1 MDILLSI
8 LGLLGFVLLTAGTG
22 VFVAVEFSTTSLER
36 STIDADVAKRGDAA
50 SKMVQKAH
58 GNLSFMLS
66 GMQLGI
72 TLTTLA
78 TGYLAEPILAKFFT
92 PVLEL
97 VGLSESASMPVALL
111 LSLVVATV
119 LSMVFGELVPKN
131 MAIAN
136 PLGTARVLT
145 APVWHF
151 NKIFRWFIRALNWVA
166 NHIVRRFGIEPAD
179 ELASARSPQELSA
192 LVRHSSG
199 SEGFDQSKVRIL
211 DRSLRFGDATAEDLM
226 TPRAKVDTLDVDD
239 PALELIRLAHDSG
252 HSRFPVV
259 RGDLDETVGV
269 VHVKDALT
277 IPAAERRTTTVG
289 SLARPVPAVPESLGG
304 DAVLR
309 QVRLAGSQLI
319 LVADEYGGTA
329 GIVTIEDVVEEIL
342 GEVWDEHDNREEER
356 EVRQVGR
363 SWELS
368 GLLRCDELNDICG
381 YTAPDG
387 PYETLGG
394 LIMAT
399 LGRIPAAGDRVALPV
414 DDRGVV
420 DAFADG
426 PEVRWEAQVESMDVR
441 RVDKVMLR
449 PVTVETHTETAAG
462 TAGTTT
468 ADTTTTKEDDGER

>member
-36 STIDADVAKRGDAA
+36 STIDNDVATRGDAA

-58 GNLSFMLS
+58 SNLSFMLS

-92 PVLEL
+92 PLLEL
-97 VGLSESASMPVALL
+97 VGLSESASMPIALI
-111 LSLVVATV
+111 LSLVVATI

-151 NKIFRWFIRALNWVA
+151 NKIFRGFIRALNWVA

-211 DRSLRFGDATAEDLM
+211 DRSLRFGDVTAEDLM

-239 PALELIRLAHDSG
+239 SALVLIRLAHESG

-277 IPAAERRTTTVG
+277 IPATSRAATLVG
-289 SLARPVPAVPESLGG
+289 TLARPVPAVPESLGG

-342 GEVWDEHDNREEER
+342 GEVWDEHDNREEEQ
-356 EVRQVGR
+356 EIRQVGR

-368 GLLRCDELNDICG
+368 GLLRCDELTDICG
-381 YTAPDG
+381 YSAPDG

-394 LIMAT
+394 LVMAT
-399 LGRIPAAGDRVALPV
+399 LGRIPSVGDLVALPA
-414 DDRGVV
+414 DDRGMM

-426 PEVRWEAQVESMDVR
+426 PEVRWEARVESMDVR
-441 RVDKVMLR
+441 RVDKILLR
-449 PVTVETHTETAAG
+449 PVTLTPRSDEPDEG
-462 TAGTTT
+462 G
-468 ADTTTTKEDDGER
+468 ADNER

>member
-1 MDILLSI
+1 
-8 LGLLGFVLLTAGTG
+8 
-22 VFVAVEFSTTSLER
+22 
-36 STIDADVAKRGDAA
+36 
-50 SKMVQKAH
+50 MVQKAH
-58 GNLSFMLS
+58 SNLSFMLS

-92 PVLEL
+92 PLLEL
-97 VGLSESASMPVALL
+97 VGLSESASMPIALI
-111 LSLVVATV
+111 LSLVVATI

-151 NKIFRWFIRALNWVA
+151 NKIFRGFIRALNWVA

-211 DRSLRFGDATAEDLM
+211 DRSLRFGDVTAEDLM

-239 PALELIRLAHDSG
+239 SALVLIRLAHESG

-277 IPAAERRTTTVG
+277 IPATSRAATLVG
-289 SLARPVPAVPESLGG
+289 TLARPVPAVPESLGG

-342 GEVWDEHDNREEER
+342 GEVWDEHDNREEEQ
-356 EVRQVGR
+356 EIRQVGR

-368 GLLRCDELNDICG
+368 GLLRCDELTDICG
-381 YTAPDG
+381 YSAPDG

-394 LIMAT
+394 LVMAT
-399 LGRIPAAGDRVALPV
+399 LGRIPSVGDLVALPA
-414 DDRGVV
+414 DDRGMM

-426 PEVRWEAQVESMDVR
+426 PEVRWEARVESMDVR
-441 RVDKVMLR
+441 RVDKILLR
-449 PVTVETHTETAAG
+449 PVTLTPRSDEPDEG
-462 TAGTTT
+462 G
-468 ADTTTTKEDDGER
+468 ADNER

>member
-36 STIDADVAKRGDAA
+36 STIDNDVATRGDAA

-58 GNLSFMLS
+58 SNLSFMLS

-92 PVLEL
+92 PLLEL
-97 VGLSESASMPVALL
+97 VGLSESASMPIALI
-111 LSLVVATV
+111 LSLVVATI

-136 PLGTARVLT
+136 PLGTARILT

-151 NKIFRWFIRALNWVA
+151 NKIFRGFIRALNWVA

-211 DRSLRFGDATAEDLM
+211 DRSLRFGDVTAEDLM

-239 PALELIRLAHDSG
+239 SALVLIRLAHESG

-277 IPAAERRTTTVG
+277 IPATSRAATLVG
-289 SLARPVPAVPESLGG
+289 TLARPVPAVPESLGG

-342 GEVWDEHDNREEER
+342 GEVWDEHDNREEEQ
-356 EVRQVGR
+356 EIRQVGR

-368 GLLRCDELNDICG
+368 GLLRCDELTDICG
-381 YTAPDG
+381 YSAPDG

-394 LIMAT
+394 LVMAT
-399 LGRIPAAGDRVALPV
+399 LGRIPSVGDLVALPA
-414 DDRGVV
+414 DDRGMM

-426 PEVRWEAQVESMDVR
+426 PEVRWEARVESMDVR
-441 RVDKVMLR
+441 RVDKILLR
-449 PVTVETHTETAAG
+449 PVTLTPRSDEPDEG
-462 TAGTTT
+462 G
-468 ADTTTTKEDDGER
+468 ADNER

>member
-8 LGLLGFVLLTAGTG
+8 LGLLGFILLTAGTG

-36 STIDADVAKRGDAA
+36 STIDNDVATRGDSA
-50 SKMVQKAH
+50 SRMVQKAH

-92 PVLEL
+92 PLLEL
-97 VGLSESASMPVALL
+97 VGLSESASMPIALI
-111 LSLVVATV
+111 LSLIVATV

-151 NKIFRWFIRALNWVA
+151 NRIFRWFIRALNWVA
-166 NHIVRRFGIEPAD
+166 NHIVRWFGIEPAD

-199 SEGFDQSKVRIL
+199 TEGFDQSKVRII
-211 DRSLRFGDATAEDLM
+211 DRSLRFGDVTAEDLM
-226 TPRAKVDTLDVDD
+226 TPRAKVNTLDVDD
-239 PALELIRLAHDSG
+239 SALELIRLAHESG

-277 IPAAERRTTTVG
+277 IPATSRAATLVG
-289 SLARPVPAVPESLGG
+289 SLSRPVPAVPESLGG

-368 GLLRCDELNDICG
+368 GLLRCDELSDICG
-381 YTAPDG
+381 YIAPDG

-399 LGRIPAAGDRVALPV
+399 LGRIPAEGDRVLLPV
-414 DDRGVV
+414 DSRRLI
-420 DAFADG
+420 DAFTEG
-426 PEVRWEAQVESMDVR
+426 PEVRWEAQVVSMDVR
-441 RVDKVMLR
+441 RVDKVMVR
-449 PVTVETHTETAAG
+449 PVTGTEPGQDEPAGQDEQDQPKGGAA
-462 TAGTTT
+462 
-468 ADTTTTKEDDGER
+468 

>member
-8 LGLLGFVLLTAGTG
+8 LGLLGFILLTAGTG

-36 STIDADVAKRGDAA
+36 STIDNDVATRGDAA
-50 SKMVQKAH
+50 SRMVQKAH
-58 GNLSFMLS
+58 SNLSFMLS

-72 TLTTLA
+72 TITTLA
-78 TGYLAEPILAKFFT
+78 TGYLAEPILARFLT
-92 PVLEL
+92 PLLEL
-97 VGLSESASMPVALL
+97 AGLSESASMPVALI
-111 LSLVVATV
+111 LSLVIATV

-131 MAIAN
+131 LAIAN
-136 PLGTARVLT
+136 PLGTARLLT

-151 NKIFRWFIRALNWVA
+151 NRFFRGFIRALNWVA
-166 NHIVRRFGIEPAD
+166 NGIVRRFGIEPAD

-199 SEGFDQSKVRIL
+199 SKGFDQSKVRIL
-211 DRSLRFGDATAEDLM
+211 DKSLRFGDATAEDLM

-239 PALELIRLAHDSG
+239 SALELIRLAYETG

-277 IPAAERRTTTVG
+277 IPAADRATTVVG

-368 GLLRCDELNDICG
+368 GLLRCDELGEICG
-381 YTAPDG
+381 YYAPDG

-394 LIMAT
+394 LVMAT
-399 LGRIPAAGDRVALPV
+399 LGRIPAAGDLVSLPV
-414 DDRGVV
+414 DDRGVL
-420 DAFADG
+420 DAFTEG
-426 PEVRWEAQVESMDVR
+426 PEVRWEARVESMDVR
-441 RVDKVMLR
+441 RVDKVLLR
-449 PVTVETHTETAAG
+449 PVTMGTPAG
-462 TAGTTT
+462 PMPTT
-468 ADTTTTKEDDGER
+468 DTTDTTQGADNER

>member
-22 VFVAVEFSTTSLER
+22 LFVAVEFATTSLER
-36 STIDADVAKRGDAA
+36 STIEKDVAERGDAA
-50 SKMVQKAH
+50 SRMVKRAH

-78 TGYLAEPILAKFFT
+78 TGYLAEPILARFFT

-97 VGLSESASMPVALL
+97 VGLSESASGTVALI
-111 LSLVVATV
+111 LSLIIATV

-131 MAIAN
+131 LAISN
-136 PLGTARVLT
+136 PLGVARVLT
-145 APVWHF
+145 RPVWLF
-151 NKIFRWFIRALNWVA
+151 NKAFHWFIQALNGKA
-166 NHIVRRFGIEPAD
+166 NFIVRRLGIEPAD

-199 SEGFDQSKVRIL
+199 SAGFSSSKVRIL
-211 DRSLRFGDATAEDLM
+211 DRSLRFGDATAEDVM
-226 TPRAKVDTLDVDD
+226 TPRSTVVTLETTDTALD
-239 PALELIRLAHDSG
+239 LIREAHESG

-259 RGDLDETVGV
+259 NGDLDETVGV

-277 IPAAERRTTTVG
+277 IPAAERATTPVRT
-289 SLARPVPAVPESLGG
+289 LARTVPTVPTSLGG
-304 DAVLR
+304 DAVLDL
-309 QVRLAGSQLI
+309 VRSAGSQLV

-329 GIVTIEDVVEEIL
+329 GIVSIEDVVEEIL
-342 GEVWDEHDNREEER
+342 GEVWDEHDNREEEQ
-356 EVRQVGR
+356 EIRQVGR
-363 SWELS
+363 SWEVA
-368 GLLRCDELNDICG
+368 GLLRCDELTDICG

-394 LIMAT
+394 LVMAT
-399 LGRIPAAGDRVALPV
+399 LGRIPSVGDIVALPA
-414 DDRGVV
+414 DDRGMM

-426 PEVRWEAQVESMDVR
+426 PEVRWEARVESMDVR
-441 RVDKVMLR
+441 RVDKVLLR
-449 PVTVETHTETAAG
+449 PVTLTPRPDDPEQG
-462 TAGTTT
+462 G
-468 ADTTTTKEDDGER
+468 ADDER